1 MKQKLNSIF
10 LSVMLLFGFSWLT
23 GCGSN
28 SVKYEQITSI
38 EDLYAMESN
47 KSYELTCDIDLNSG
61 EWYPLAVKN
70 FNGNGHTIKNGYIIK
85 TTENQSSGFFISVKT
100 LENVVFD
107 NIQVKVTFSD
117 DSPGTYNGGII
128 AGEAITVESVTI
140 TDSKGF
146 FTASVDN
153 SSSANSVNCGV
164 IAGYVS
170 GKINNSRVENCELK
184 CTRIYSKLNVGGI
197 AGEVFSSQSEKVT
210 DNVMEN
216 SKIYADADTMNCG
229 GIIGRLNQGSG
240 KTSGCVAKNN
250 MIELK
255 VYPEYTASR
264 YDSCAG
270 GVIGCVAEKN
280 IVENSVGSNNEITLS
295 RKSRNQTLFTDKGG
309 YCIGGIIGKSAGNV
323 SDCLSE
329 FNNIRGTSEST
340 SSKQF
345 ARIGG
350 LCGSA
355 TATISK
361 SVSQSNTVIEANTT
375 ESSTV
380 SVAGFVAKT
389 TATVTNCAVYNN
401 TVTGKNRDVFTDK
414 TKDSLFNCYVA
425 GQNEAIPDANSLPV
439 LSSEQW
445 NDIINVLSLGS
456 KWYMENGVLNL
467 R

>member
-1 MKQKLNSIF
+1 MKRKIYSVV
-10 LSVMLLFGFSWLT
+10 LSVVIACGILLS
-23 GCGSN
+23 GCDGLSGGY
-28 SVKYEQITSI
+28 VKISSLN
-38 EDLYAMESN
+38 DLYAMASN
-47 KSYELTCDIDLNSG
+47 KSYELTCDIDLNGG

-70 FNGNGHTIKNGYIIK
+70 FNGNGYTIKNGYIIQ
-85 TTENQSSGFFISVKT
+85 TTENYACGFFTSVNT
-100 LENVVFD
+100 LKNVVFD
-107 NIQVKVTFSD
+107 NIQVNVTFSD
-117 DSPGTYNGGII
+117 DSQGAYNGGII
-128 AGEAITVESVTI
+128 VGEAKTVDCVTI
-140 TDSKGF
+140 TGSKGF

-153 SSSANSVNCGV
+153 SGSANGVNCGV

-197 AGEVFSSQSEKVT
+197 AGEVFGSQSEKVT
-210 DNVMEN
+210 DNVTEN
-216 SKIYADADTMNCG
+216 SRIYADADTLNCG
-229 GIIGRLNQGSG
+229 GIIGCLNQGSG

-250 MIELK
+250 VIELK

-270 GVIGCVAEKN
+270 GVIGRVEEKN
-280 IVENSVGSNNEITLS
+280 IVENCVGGNNEITLS
-295 RKSRNQTLFTDKGG
+295 RKSRNQTLFTDEGG
-309 YCIGGIIGKSAGNV
+309 YRVGGVIGKSAGKV
-323 SDCLSE
+323 TDCLSE
-329 FNNIRGTSEST
+329 INDISCKSESAST
-340 SSKQF
+340 KQF

-361 SVSQSNTVIEANTT
+361 SVSVRNAIAETNTAGA
-375 ESSTV
+375 SSMF
-380 SVAGFVAKT
+380 SAGLVAKT
-389 TATVTNCAVYNN
+389 SATVTNCAVYAN
-401 TVTGKNRDVFTDK
+401 TINGRNCDVFTDK
-414 TKDSLFNCYVA
+414 TDSLFNCYVA
-425 GQNEAIPDANSLPV
+425 EHASTVPNVNSLPV